1 MLFAVIDLTDILVNV
16 GKVIPPALMFL
27 QAVFALIGLYLGA
40 SALMEMYGSADGNA
54 HKFVAGKD
62 TYSFGS
68 ALAQLVVAA
77 FFFGLADMQLIGI
90 LSRTL
95 TTDYANS
102 RMISYSSTSQT
113 MAERSQ
119 LAVLAILGIMQVV
132 GFVSMAKGL
141 ITVNHH
147 FNGRRNEGI
156 GTATA
161 WILGGLL
168 AWNFKWFSDVLNNT
182 IGFDFF
188 NLFSLASP

>member
-1 MLFAVIDLTDILVNV
+1 MLLAVIDLTDVLVNV
-16 GKVIPPALMFL
+16 GKVIPPALMLL
-27 QAVFALIGLYLGA
+27 QGIFAVIGLYLGA
-40 SALMEMYGSADGNA
+40 GALMEMYGSADGNA

-77 FFFGLADMQLIGI
+77 FFLGLADMQLVGI

-102 RMISYSSTSQT
+102 RMVSYSASGSTL
-113 MAERSQ
+113 AEQSQ
-119 LAVLAILGIMQVV
+119 LAVLALLGIMQVV

-147 FNGRRNEGI
+147 FNGRRHEGL

-182 IGFDFF
+182 LGFDFF